1 MTETNDSG
9 GKVWRFAVLGCGRMG
24 RLHASRLLADARAQV
39 TALFDVEQSAVDGL
53 RHDLIPDVSVSS
65 SLDELL
71 QRDDVDAVVICT
83 PTSLHFEHV
92 TACLDRGWAVLCEK
106 PLADTAE
113 ATQKLI
119 ASVQDD
125 GPPLSVAYQR
135 RSSALYCTLRREV
148 RSGRWGPIRAVSS
161 HTSER
166 WQQTIAGTWRDDP
179 TINPGGFLGDAGS
192 HKVDALFFTTGLD
205 VAEVFATSDKCGS
218 RVEIVTSLSAISP
231 DGVSITMD
239 FVGNAN
245 HLAEDLHVHCED
257 ADLMIRDMR
266 PWIARNN
273 VVEPILPLEPQSHP
287 VESFLNMLVGS
298 MPNVAP
304 ATCAWP
310 VFAFTQAVLESAAQG
325 QTATVTTFDNG
336 LNRATHHVTG

>member
-1 MTETNDSG
+1 MTETHDSD
-9 GKVWRFAVLGCGRMG
+9 GKVWRFALLGCGRMG
-24 RLHASRLLADARAQV
+24 RLHASRLLADERAQV
-39 TALFDVEQSAVDGL
+39 TTLYDVEQSAAEGL
-53 RHDLIPDVSVSS
+53 RQDLIPDAAVSAR
-65 SLDELL
+65 LEELL
-71 QRDDVDAVVICT
+71 RRDDVDAVVICT

-92 TACLDRGWAVLCEK
+92 TACRDRGWAVLCEK

-119 ASVQDD
+119 ESVQSE

-135 RSSALYCTLRREV
+135 RSSALYCSLRREV
-148 RSGRWGPIRAVSS
+148 LSGKWGPVRAVSS

-166 WQQTIAGTWRDDP
+166 WQQTIAGTWREDP
-179 TINPGGFLGDAGS
+179 AINPGGFLGDAGS

-205 VAEVFATSDKCGS
+205 VAEVFAESDKCGS
-218 RVEIVTSLSAISP
+218 RVEILTSLTATST
-231 DGVSITMD
+231 DGVPITMD

-273 VVEPILPLEPQSHP
+273 IVEPLSPLEPQSHP
-287 VESFLNMLVGS
+287 VESFLNLLDGS
-298 MPNVAP
+298 SPNIAP
-304 ATCAWP
+304 AQCAWP
-310 VFAFTQAVLESAAQG
+310 VFAFTQAALESAAKG
-325 QTATVTTFDNG
+325 QAVPVRTFDV
-336 LNRATHHVTG
+336 LSP